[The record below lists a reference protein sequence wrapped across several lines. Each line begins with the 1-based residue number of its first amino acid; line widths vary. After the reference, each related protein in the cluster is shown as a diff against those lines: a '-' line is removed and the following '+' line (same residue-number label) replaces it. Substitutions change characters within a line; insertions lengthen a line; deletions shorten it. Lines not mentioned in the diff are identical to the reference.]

1 MSTFKIINSLIA
13 LDSGVTDVS
22 EEIDWDGGPAWSD
35 ELKTRLNLKKAL
47 SGSALWYFQILARR
61 IGRNRYRN
69 YLSQC
74 GYGNVQCGSKVD
86 NFWLN
91 GSLMI
96 SPVEQLE
103 FISRFAEGQLPFS
116 GSIISAVREMLVLGR
131 STADVLTGKTG
142 YADSNDEHFGWFV
155 GCLDS
160 TEQSLKVVTL
170 LEMSDGSQL
179 PERREISEEC
189 LRLYS
194 IAAS

>member
-1 MSTFKIINSLIA
+1 MSTFKIINSRIA
-13 LDSGVTDVS
+13 LDSGVTDLS

-61 IGRNRYRN
+61 IGLNRYRR

-74 GYGNVQCGSKVD
+74 KYGNAQCGGMVD

-91 GSLMI
+91 GSLLI

-103 FISRFAEGQLPFS
+103 FIAKFAAGQLPFS
-116 GSIISAVREMLVLGR
+116 GPIISAVQEMLVLGR
-131 STADVLTGKTG
+131 STDGVLRGKTG
-142 YADSNDEHFGWFV
+142 YADSNGEHFGWFV

-160 TEQSLKVVTL
+160 TEQSLKVVTV
-170 LEMSDGSQL
+170 LEMSDVSQL